1 MANKEKKTNVG
12 QFISKWASVIATAL
26 LFVFFSV
33 AMPSTFPTVN
43 NITSILRSVAITCV
57 IGIGL
62 TINMA
67 SGGFDLSV
75 GMMASLAN
83 TLCMSFII
91 WFNFGT
97 LPAILCA
104 TLICVLFAVLSFT
117 ITVKFK
123 VPEMLTTLSMQ
134 FVLSGIATTYAGAA
148 SISAVAKIWWSG
160 ELPTATIPDFF
171 TALGKAPLII
181 IVMLVCVVL
190 VHVFLNYTKYGR
202 YFYAVGD
209 NRTAAKLSGLP
220 VTKYRYLAK
229 IMACVFISLGGILV
243 GARTSSATI
252 SSASGQLMPA
262 MAAVIV
268 GRSVAGAGKP
278 NALGTLV
285 GALLIG
291 MLENGLIMIGVPY
304 YVMDAVKGVVLIIAL
319 AIAYVNGK
327 EEA

>member
-1 MANKEKKTNVG
+1 MTNKIKKENFG
-12 QFISKWASVIATAL
+12 QLLSKWASVIASVL

-33 AMPSTFPTVN
+33 AMPTTFPTLS

-83 TLCMSFII
+83 ALCMSFII
-91 WFNFGT
+91 WFGFST
-97 LPAILCA
+97 LPAILLAILVCE
-104 TLICVLFAVLSFT
+104 IFT
-117 ITVKFK
+117 IISFSVTVKFK

-160 ELPTATIPDFF
+160 EMPTASIPEFF
-171 TALGKAPLII
+171 TSLGKAPLII
-181 IVMLVCVVL
+181 VVMLLCVAI

-220 VTKYRYLAK
+220 VTQYRYLAK
-229 IMACVFISLGGILV
+229 IMACVFIALGGILV

-285 GALLIG
+285 GAFLIG
-291 MLENGLIMIGVPY
+291 MLENGLVMIGVPY
-304 YVMDAVKGVVLIIAL
+304 YVMDAVKGVVLLIAL